1 MISPSSVFGKIYYFF
16 IGIIMAICMTFDIP
30 MRAIGKPVDLT
41 GYELVW
47 NDEFEGDAL
56 DTTKWK
62 GHGQDLNGVPRQ
74 QYEGAYSCSDALEV
88 KDGYLTISIRKE
100 DGSKPDRPA
109 GWYFASIDSA
119 PGFIGTY
126 GYYEIRAKM
135 AKAKAGNCAFFL
147 NNGATM
153 DETLPARYGAEIDI
167 MESMRYGVAHQG
179 SIENNVHYYDSTG
192 HQRLHAR
199 WVIVDGNPYEE
210 FHTYGVKWTN
220 SGYTFYVD
228 GKECRSTDFGL
239 SHSPEYIVL
248 DIMMRDFS
256 KTEIYGPTA
265 DFLVDYVRVYQSVN

>member
-1 MISPSSVFGKIYYFF
+1 MAAFSKIYYFF
-16 IGIIMAICMTFDIP
+16 ISIIMSICLMLDIP
-30 MRAIGKPVDLT
+30 MKAIGPPVDLT
-41 GYELVW
+41 GYEMVW
-47 NDEFEGDAL
+47 NDEFEGTAL
-56 DTTKWK
+56 DTAKWR
-62 GHGQDLNGVPRQ
+62 GHTEVLGGGPSQI
-74 QYEGAYSCSDALEV
+74 YEDGFYSDRCIEV
-88 KDGYLTISIRKE
+88 KDGNLILSIKRF
-100 DGSKPDRPA
+100 DGSEEGYPE
-109 GWYFASIDSA
+109 GWYFASIDSY
-119 PGFIGTY
+119 PGFNGTY

-220 SGYTFYVD
+220 SGYTFSVD